1 MDLGKDNLNNKPSY
15 RLTHNYILMKKAKVL
30 VKSTCQLGESILWDN
45 RKNSIYWVD
54 ILDKHIYKHNFGSE
68 STTVW
73 NIEKHISKI
82 IPDGQDSFIVAMQ
95 GMLAYWEENTNILTT
110 IVDIPEENGQ
120 IRTND
125 GGLDLDGNLWIGTMH
140 MDALPD
146 RGKLY
151 CYKDHKLQVMLD
163 AVSIP
168 NGIVWSGELP
178 YTYFI
183 DTYTNEIRRYDFTQ
197 IINGV
202 VPYEML
208 VKIPSEYGSPDGM
221 CIGPDG
227 NLWVA
232 HWGGY
237 GVYCWDINTGKL
249 LDRIYV
255 DAPHVTSCVF
265 GGSNNQDLFIST
277 AKVGLDE
284 QQLLKYPNSGS
295 VFHYKIS

>member
-1 MDLGKDNLNNKPSY
+1 
-15 RLTHNYILMKKAKVL
+15 MKNAQL
-30 VKSTCQLGESILWDN
+30 LIKSTCQLGESILWDN
-45 RKNSIYWVD
+45 RNGSIYWVD
-54 ILDKHIYKHNFGSE
+54 ILGKQIYKHKLGSE
-68 STTVW
+68 QTSIWMMDHYV
-73 NIEKHISKI
+73 SKI
-82 IPDGQDSFIVAMQ
+82 VLNDHHGFTVAMQ
-95 GMLAYWEENTNILTT
+95 GMLASWEEGTN
-110 IVDIPEENGQ
+110 VVIPIIDLPQENGQ

-125 GGLDLDGNLWIGTMH
+125 GGLDREGNFWIGTMH
-140 MDALPD
+140 MDAIPE

-168 NGIVWSGELP
+168 NGIVWSGALP

-197 IINGV
+197 SVNEV
-202 VPYEML
+202 VHYDVL

-237 GVYCWDINTGKL
+237 GVYCWDINTGEL
-249 LDRIYV
+249 LDIVSV

-265 GGSNNQDLFIST
+265 GGPNNQDLFIST
-277 AKVGLDE
+277 AQVGLSKE
-284 QQLLKYPNSGS
+284 QLLKYPNSGS
-295 VFHYKIS
+295 VFHYKIA

>member
-1 MDLGKDNLNNKPSY
+1 
-15 RLTHNYILMKKAKVL
+15 MKKAKVL

-54 ILDKHIYKHNFGSE
+54 ILGKQIYKHKFGGEQTSI
-68 STTVW
+68 W
-73 NIEKHISKI
+73 NLDDYVSKI
-82 IPDGQDSFIVAMQ
+82 VLNDRHGFILGMQ
-95 GMLAYWEENTNILTT
+95 GMLASWEEATNIVKP
-110 IVDIPEENGQ
+110 IVDIPQENGQ

-125 GGLDLDGNLWIGTMH
+125 GGMDPEGNLWIGTMH
-140 MDALPD
+140 MDALLE

-151 CYKDHKLQVMLD
+151 CYKDHKLKVMLD

-183 DTYTNEIRRYDFTQ
+183 DTYVNEIRRYDFTK
-197 IINGV
+197 ISNGV
-202 VPYEML
+202 APYEVL

-237 GVYCWDINTGKL
+237 GVYCWDINTGEL

-265 GGSNNQDLFIST
+265 GGPNNQDLFIST
-277 AKVGLDE
+277 AQVGLSKE
-284 QQLLKYPNSGS
+284 QLLKYPNSGS
-295 VFHYKIS
+295 VFYYKIS

>member
-1 MDLGKDNLNNKPSY
+1 
-15 RLTHNYILMKKAKVL
+15 MKNAQLL
-30 VKSTCQLGESILWDN
+30 VKSTCQLGESILWDKRN
-45 RKNSIYWVD
+45 ASIYWVD
-54 ILDKHIYKHNFGSE
+54 ILGKQIYKHKFGGEQTSI
-68 STTVW
+68 W
-73 NIEKHISKI
+73 NLDDYVSKI
-82 IPDGQDSFIVAMQ
+82 VLNDRLGFILGMQ
-95 GMLAYWEENTNILTT
+95 GMLASWEEATNIVKP
-110 IVDIPEENGQ
+110 IIDIPHENGQ

-125 GGLDLDGNLWIGTMH
+125 GGLDPDGNFWIGTMH
-140 MDALPD
+140 MDAISG

-151 CYKDHKLQVMLD
+151 CYKDQKLHVMLD

-168 NGIVWSGELP
+168 NGIVWSGKLP

-183 DTYTNEIRRYDFTQ
+183 DTFTNEIRRYDFTKDT
-197 IINGV
+197 NETAHYDV
-202 VPYEML
+202 L

-265 GGSNNQDLFIST
+265 GGPNNQDLFIST

>member
-1 MDLGKDNLNNKPSY
+1 
-15 RLTHNYILMKKAKVL
+15 MKNAQLL
-30 VKSTCQLGESILWDN
+30 VKSTCQLGESILWDKRN
-45 RKNSIYWVD
+45 ASIYWVD
-54 ILDKHIYKHNFGSE
+54 ILGKKIYKHKFGGEQTSI
-68 STTVW
+68 W
-73 NIEKHISKI
+73 NLDDYVSKI
-82 IPDGQDSFIVAMQ
+82 VLNDRHGFILGMQ
-95 GMLAYWEENTNILTT
+95 GMLASWEEATNIVKP
-110 IVDIPEENGQ
+110 IIDIPHENGQ

-125 GGLDLDGNLWIGTMH
+125 GGLDPDGNFWIGTMH
-140 MDALPD
+140 MDAISG

-151 CYKDHKLQVMLD
+151 CYKDQKLHVMLD

-168 NGIVWSGELP
+168 NGIVWSGKLP

-183 DTYTNEIRRYDFTQ
+183 DTFTNEIRRYDFTKDT
-197 IINGV
+197 NETAHYDV
-202 VPYEML
+202 L

-284 QQLLKYPNSGS
+284 QQLLKYPDSGS

>member
-1 MDLGKDNLNNKPSY
+1 
-15 RLTHNYILMKKAKVL
+15 MKNAQL
-30 VKSTCQLGESILWDN
+30 LIKSTCQLGESILWDN
-45 RKNSIYWVD
+45 RNGGIYWVD
-54 ILDKHIYKHNFGSE
+54 ILGKQIFKHKFGSGQT
-68 STTVW
+68 SIW
-73 NIEKHISKI
+73 NLDDYISKI
-82 IPDGQDSFIVAMQ
+82 VINDPHGFILGMQ
-95 GMLAYWEENTNILTT
+95 GMLASWEEATNIVKP
-110 IVDIPEENGQ
+110 IIDIPHENGQ

-125 GGLDLDGNLWIGTMH
+125 GGLDPDGNFWIGTMH
-140 MDALPD
+140 MDAISG

-151 CYKDHKLQVMLD
+151 CYKDQKLHVMLD

-168 NGIVWSGELP
+168 NGIVWSGKLP

-183 DTYTNEIRRYDFTQ
+183 DTFTNEIRRYDFTKDT
-197 IINGV
+197 NETAHYDV
-202 VPYEML
+202 L

-284 QQLLKYPNSGS
+284 QQLLKYPDSGS

>member
-1 MDLGKDNLNNKPSY
+1 
-15 RLTHNYILMKKAKVL
+15 MKNAQLL
-30 VKSTCQLGESILWDN
+30 VKSTCQLGESILWDKRN
-45 RKNSIYWVD
+45 ASIYWVD
-54 ILDKHIYKHNFGSE
+54 ILGKQIYKHKFGGEQTSI
-68 STTVW
+68 W
-73 NIEKHISKI
+73 NLDDYVSKI
-82 IPDGQDSFIVAMQ
+82 VLNDRHGFILGMQ
-95 GMLAYWEENTNILTT
+95 GMLASWEEATNIVKP
-110 IVDIPEENGQ
+110 IIDIPHENGQ

-125 GGLDLDGNLWIGTMH
+125 GGLDPDGNFWIGTMH
-140 MDALPD
+140 MDAISG

-151 CYKDHKLQVMLD
+151 CYKDQKLHVMLD

-168 NGIVWSGELP
+168 NGIVWSGKLP

-183 DTYTNEIRRYDFTQ
+183 DTFTNEIRRYDFTKDT
-197 IINGV
+197 NETAHYDV
-202 VPYEML
+202 L

-265 GGSNNQDLFIST
+265 GGPNNQDLFIST

>member
-1 MDLGKDNLNNKPSY
+1 
-15 RLTHNYILMKKAKVL
+15 MKKAKVL

-45 RKNSIYWVD
+45 RNNSVYWVD

-68 STTVW
+68 STTIW
-73 NIEKHISKI
+73 NIEKYISKI
-82 IPDGQDSFIVAMQ
+82 VPDGKEGFIVAIQ

-110 IVDIPEENGQ
+110 IIDIPHEAGQ

-125 GGLDLDGNLWIGTMH
+125 GGLDPDGNLWIGTMH
-140 MDALPD
+140 MDAIPG

-151 CYKDHKLQVMLD
+151 CYKDQKLHVMLD

-168 NGIVWSGELP
+168 NGIVWSGKLP

-183 DTYTNEIRRYDFTQ
+183 DTFTNEIRRYDFTKDT
-197 IINGV
+197 NETAHYDV
-202 VPYEML
+202 L

-284 QQLLKYPNSGS
+284 QDRKS
-295 VFHYKIS
+295 VV